1 MRIAVEKFRDP
12 HSLHIAPGL
21 RKSRGTILSEPT
33 GAPDRP
39 HRRMTDTTARF
50 DKPTVER
57 DRRLDRPV
65 SRLDEI
71 ENPVMPNSAASSSG
85 RIGVPSHGGPSS
97 PTAARRRH
105 HEMRRTCVGPG
116 ESSCFFGNARD
127 NQSDS
132 DADWRVAVCKGQPD
146 NAEHAAEA
154 GDFRLKPRLHRTRN
168 RKFESISLQK
178 SLQTIGSSPAGAMCV
193 PSNRAP
199 QKGPEV
205 HISPATPTRGQTAIV
220 NAALHRQSAHHSVR
234 HHRFRCTR
242 GAQNHRRG
250 DRSARPSATG
260 SWLSSVVWSTRCV
273 VPSRCR
279 QAWRALRDGTDGH
292 RIEFRSP
299 LGRVQGI
306 AG

>member
-1 MRIAVEKFRDP
+1 MPGRQFAGVQASWPHLAGSPLEGGRKVRI
-12 HSLHIAPGL
+12 
-21 RKSRGTILSEPT
+21 
-33 GAPDRP
+33 
-39 HRRMTDTTARF
+39 
-50 DKPTVER
+50 
-57 DRRLDRPV
+57 RLPP
-65 SRLDEI
+65 E
-71 ENPVMPNSAASSSG
+71 E
-85 RIGVPSHGGPSS
+85 
-97 PTAARRRH
+97 
-105 HEMRRTCVGPG
+105 
-116 ESSCFFGNARD
+116 
-127 NQSDS
+127 
-132 DADWRVAVCKGQPD
+132 
-146 NAEHAAEA
+146 
-154 GDFRLKPRLHRTRN
+154 
-168 RKFESISLQK
+168 
-178 SLQTIGSSPAGAMCV
+178 SLQTIGSSPAGAMRV